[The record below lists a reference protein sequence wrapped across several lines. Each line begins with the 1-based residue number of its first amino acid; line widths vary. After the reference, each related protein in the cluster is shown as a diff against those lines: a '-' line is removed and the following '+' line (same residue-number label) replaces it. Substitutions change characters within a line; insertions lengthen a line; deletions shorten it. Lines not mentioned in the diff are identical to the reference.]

1 MSYVVPIH
9 RPSGV
14 RHAIKLNFL
23 QPDVDTLVVA

>member
-23 QPDVDTLVVA
+23 APDTDALIVA